1 MRFCKIQ
8 LASEAQGDLT
18 PMIDMTFQLIAF
30 FMVLIN
36 FTEADQNERIKLPT
50 SEIVKPPDGPLEEPI
65 FLHLTKEGTVIL
77 GGTETALEGARANLI
92 VEARILQRNNSSP
105 GEATVIIRADAAVAA
120 GEVQRL
126 IKICQEAEFENFALR
141 AERRE
146 RIAWAR
152 QSPPDEQFHSA
163 MWQNVQRTTVITWWL
178 VHENT
183 QPR

>member
-1 MRFCKIQ
+1 MRFAKHS
-8 LASEAQGDLT
+8 ANEAQGDLT

-65 FLHLTKEGTVIL
+65 FLHLTEEGRVIL
-77 GGTETALEGARANLI
+77 GGAETEMDGARANLI
-92 VEARILQRNNSSP
+92 VEANILKRKESSP
-105 GEATVIIRADAAVAA
+105 SDATVIIRADRNVAA

-141 AERRE
+141 AEE
-146 RIAWAR
+146 K
-152 QSPPDEQFHSA
+152 QEY
-163 MWQNVQRTTVITWWL
+163 
-178 VHENT
+178 
-183 QPR
+183 